1 MNEQETVTLTRDVLA
16 VAIPMGDKITLPSG
30 ETVTITQRLGGNFT
44 VMSRTCLARIDARD
58 ADALGKDIP
67 AEALTA
73 QNASEDDFNEDMIWR
88 QLKTCYDPEIPVNI
102 VDLGLVYSCNTQTS
116 AEGKRHVDVKM
127 TLTAPGCGM
136 GPVIAEDAKSK
147 VESIP
152 GVESCN
158 VEVVWDPPWN
168 QGMMSEA
175 AKLQMG
181 LL

>member
-1 MNEQETVTLTRDVLA
+1 MNEHETVTLTRDVLA
-16 VAIPMGDKITLPSG
+16 VAIPMGDKITLTSG

-44 VMSRTCLARIDARD
+44 VMSRSCLARIDARD
-58 ADALGKDIP
+58 ADALGKEIS
-67 AEALTA
+67 AAALAA
-73 QNASEDDFNEDMIWR
+73 QNAQDTDFNEEMIWR

-102 VDLGLVYSCNTQTS
+102 VDLGLVYSCNAQIS
-116 AEGKRHVDVKM
+116 PDGKRNVDVKM

-168 QGMMSEA
+168 QGMMSVA